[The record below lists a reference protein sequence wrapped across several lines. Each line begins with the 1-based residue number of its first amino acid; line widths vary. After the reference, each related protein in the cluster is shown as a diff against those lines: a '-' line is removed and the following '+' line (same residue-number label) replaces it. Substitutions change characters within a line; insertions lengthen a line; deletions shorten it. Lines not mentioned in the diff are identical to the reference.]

1 MPEEEAE
8 CRSKINPLLIGRIA
22 YLHSARAAVYLLL
35 NRIGGGGEHVIE
47 HAARISRKN
56 SRKTSK
62 ERRRRGK
69 IEIIIIVIIIFVRE
83 DQFRSVESV
92 AF

>member
-35 NRIGGGGEHVIE
+35 NRMGGHVIE
-47 HAARISRKN
+47 HEYGEKTREFEEEEERKN
-56 SRKTSK
+56 RDYYYCYYYFCSREPDRILKALLL
-62 ERRRRGK
+62 
-69 IEIIIIVIIIFVRE
+69 IIMII
-83 DQFRSVESV
+83 
-92 AF
+92 

>member
-35 NRIGGGGEHVIE
+35 NRIGGGGGTRDRARCTNIE
-47 HAARISRKN
+47 KKLAKNFEGEEEERKN
-56 SRKTSK
+56 RDYYYCYYYFCSRGPISK
-62 ERRRRGK
+62 R
-69 IEIIIIVIIIFVRE
+69 
-83 DQFRSVESV
+83 
-92 AF
+92 